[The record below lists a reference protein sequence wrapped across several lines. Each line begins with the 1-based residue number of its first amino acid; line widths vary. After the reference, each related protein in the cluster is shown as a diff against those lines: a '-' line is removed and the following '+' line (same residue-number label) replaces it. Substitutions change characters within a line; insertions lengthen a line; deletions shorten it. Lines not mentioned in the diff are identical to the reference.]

1 MITVGRE
8 IVTEVRVG
16 NDFIGQVM
24 HVGMEVWPNK
34 PAKPWVLTG
43 IDHLYGQTTWHSW
56 FPSDPDLSAKPAPM
70 KGCLFICAYRG
81 TEFPDF
87 VANVAIFDG
96 TAWQCSDDGNAGR
109 YQVEPRS
116 AIDEVPFITGWWNGP
131 TAAKDAQ
138 DNFNT
143 MASGSLYLVPWAEP
157 DGVHLLFR
165 NKDDATQTFVCPY
178 PAGVTMADLPPSE
191 DLHPTP

>member
-1 MITVGRE
+1 MITVGRD
-8 IVTEVRVG
+8 IVTEIRLG
-16 NDFIGQVM
+16 DEFIGTVQ

-43 IDHLYGQTTWHSW
+43 TDHFYGFDPGAKW
-56 FPSDPDLSAKPAPM
+56 FPNAPDLSSKPAPM
-70 KGCLFICAYRG
+70 KGCLFLCVYRG

-96 TAWQCSDDGNAGR
+96 TNWRCSIDGNAGR
-109 YQVEPRS
+109 YNVEPHA
-116 AIDEVPFITGWWNGP
+116 AIDEPPFITGWWNGP

-138 DNFNT
+138 DDLDT
-143 MASGSLYLVPWAEP
+143 MATGALYLVPWAEP
-157 DGVHLLFR
+157 DGVHLLLR